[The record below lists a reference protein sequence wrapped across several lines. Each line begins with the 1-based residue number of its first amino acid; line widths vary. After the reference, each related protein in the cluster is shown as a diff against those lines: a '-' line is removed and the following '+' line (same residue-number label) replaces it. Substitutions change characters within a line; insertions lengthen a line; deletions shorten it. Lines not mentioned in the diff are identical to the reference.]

1 MDPGPSEWLLALGK
15 AVREVRLELGHTQ
28 QSLGDETGIHRNYIG
43 GIERGERSPTVK
55 RIVVIAN
62 ALKVDLDDL
71 FRRAADLLMV
81 RSA

>member
-1 MDPGPSEWLLALGK
+1 MDPGPSEWLIALGK
-15 AVREVRLELGHTQ
+15 AVREVRLERGLTQEKLGH
-28 QSLGDETGIHRNYIG
+28 ETGIHRNYVG

-55 RIVVIAN
+55 RIVVISN

-81 RSA
+81 RAA